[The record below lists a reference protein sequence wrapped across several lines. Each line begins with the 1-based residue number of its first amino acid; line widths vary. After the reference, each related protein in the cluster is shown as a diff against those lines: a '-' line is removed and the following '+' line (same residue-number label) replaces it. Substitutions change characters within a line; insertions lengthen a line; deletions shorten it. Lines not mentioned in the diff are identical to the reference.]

1 MKDIISILCE
11 KLKFINEL
19 SVLSGVFTHVPK
31 DISYP
36 YISLEKLSVQ
46 ESFGA
51 EIVHLK
57 LKVWSRYSGNAEI
70 STFESV
76 LKNTLEKQG
85 WIPGSCLKIESSKMS
100 VLNDGMTRILDM
112 DLKILIREI

>member
-1 MKDIISILCE
+1 MKDIIPILCE
-11 KLKFINEL
+11 RLKSIPEL
-19 SVLSGVFTHVPK
+19 PLLSGVLTHVSK
-31 DISYP
+31 DMSYP
-36 YISLEKLSVQ
+36 YISLEKLSTQ

-76 LKNTLEKQG
+76 LKSILEKQG
-85 WIPGSCLKIESSKMS
+85 WIPGACLKIESSKIS

-112 DLKILIREI
+112 DLKIFIREV